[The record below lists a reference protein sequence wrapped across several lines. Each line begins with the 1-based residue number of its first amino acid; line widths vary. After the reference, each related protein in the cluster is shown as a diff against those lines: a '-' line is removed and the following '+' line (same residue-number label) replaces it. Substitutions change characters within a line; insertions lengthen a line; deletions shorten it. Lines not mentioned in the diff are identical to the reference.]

1 METFGRERK
10 NLSLKKKNPNRIK
23 VSGKSIEIEPKFF
36 SKRVVMRIK
45 EGWLLE
51 KAKREIIPAII
62 SPKEKIE

>member
-23 VSGKSIEIEPKFF
+23 VSGKSIEIEPKYF

-51 KAKREIIPAII
+51 KAKREIILR
-62 SPKEKIE
+62 